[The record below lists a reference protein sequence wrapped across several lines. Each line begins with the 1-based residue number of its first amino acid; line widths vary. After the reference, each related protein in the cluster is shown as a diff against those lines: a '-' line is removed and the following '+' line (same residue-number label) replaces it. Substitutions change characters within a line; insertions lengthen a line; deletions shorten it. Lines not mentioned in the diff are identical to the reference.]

1 MEENRNISSHLRC
14 EHGLIIHAFTETSK
28 FWAWARGMDA
38 LFQEVLA
45 NFVKKGKSGMVALC
59 GFTDGPGLN
68 TQLQTKEMSCFKI
81 RWLMVLSKDICG

>member
-1 MEENRNISSHLRC
+1 MEEAETLAPILGVNMDSR
-14 EHGLIIHAFTETSK
+14 IHAFTETSK

-68 TQLQTKEMSCFKI
+68 TQ
-81 RWLMVLSKDICG
+81 